1 MRFSDI
7 TARITNLITNEL
19 NYSDEKKEIITYAV
33 ETALLSVFGTLL
45 LVVFGY
51 LVNAL
56 EPAMMAALFGVLLR
70 RVSGGAHFNTPLKCL
85 LIGALIFTALG
96 VLAKILVAY
105 DLLNATF
112 QMLILLVSFIL
123 VALLAPVDSDAKPI
137 HSGKLRISLKIS
149 SLIFIGLSF
158 LMITFTYDKLL
169 NVSAILGLLYQSI
182 TLLPIFNRKG
192 GDAL

>member
-96 VLAKILVAY
+96 ILAKILVAY
-105 DLLNATF
+105 DVLNATF

-158 LMITFTYDKLL
+158 LMITFTHDKLL

-192 GDAL
+192 GDVL

>member
-96 VLAKILVAY
+96 ILAKILVAY
-105 DLLNATF
+105 DVLNATF
-112 QMLILLVSFIL
+112 QLLILLVSFIL
-123 VALLAPVDSDAKPI
+123 VALLAPVDSVAKPI

-158 LMITFTYDKLL
+158 LMITFTHDKLL

-192 GDAL
+192 GDVL

>member
-96 VLAKILVAY
+96 ILAKILVAY
-105 DLLNATF
+105 DVLNATF